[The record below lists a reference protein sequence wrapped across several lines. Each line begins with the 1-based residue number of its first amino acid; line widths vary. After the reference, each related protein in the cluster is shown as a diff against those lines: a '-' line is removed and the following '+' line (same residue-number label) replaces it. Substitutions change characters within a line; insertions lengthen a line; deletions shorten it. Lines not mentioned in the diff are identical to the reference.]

1 MKTVRGVG
9 NLKLLLNLVKLG
21 QLAEGG
27 NTLPSIHLIKHFFP
41 SKFGKDFQPSPIFEI
56 TQVREITEPHPL

>member
-1 MKTVRGVG
+1 MNTVRGVG
-9 NLKLLLNLVKLG
+9 NLKLLLNLVKIG

-41 SKFGKDFQPSPIFEI
+41 SKFGSGFQPTPIFESK
-56 TQVREITEPHPL
+56 QVGEITEPHPL